1 MFDLMIVNF
10 VIALVFGIGLGYLWQ
25 ERKHVNLGRVTFVA
39 IIALIFLMG
48 FNIGSDNALLTS
60 MPTVGA
66 NALVIVSLTIFFSLV
81 FVKIVRKMVKL
92 E

>member
-1 MFDLMIVNF
+1 MIDLMVVNF
-10 VIALVFGIGLGYLWQ
+10 VIALVLGIGLGYLWR

-48 FNIGSDNALLTS
+48 FNIGSDNALLAS
-60 MPTVGA
+60 IPTVGA
-66 NALVIVSLTIFFSLV
+66 NALIIVSLTVFFSLV
-81 FVKIVRKMVKL
+81 FVKVVRKVVKL

>member
-10 VIALVFGIGLGYLWQ
+10 VIALVLGIGLGYLWR

-39 IIALIFLMG
+39 IIVLIFLMG
-48 FNIGSDNALLTS
+48 FNIGSDNALLAS
-60 MPTVGA
+60 MPTVGV
-66 NALVIVSLTIFFSLV
+66 NALIIVSLTVFFSLV
-81 FVKIVRKMVKL
+81 FVKMVRKVVKL

>member
-10 VIALVFGIGLGYLWQ
+10 VIALVFGIGLGYLWR

-39 IIALIFLMG
+39 IIVLIFLMG
-48 FNIGSDNALLTS
+48 FNIGSDNALLAS

-66 NALVIVSLTIFFSLV
+66 NALVIVSLTVFFSLV
-81 FVKIVRKMVKL
+81 FVKVVRKVVKL

>member
-1 MFDLMIVNF
+1 MFDLMVVNF
-10 VIALVFGIGLGYLWQ
+10 VIALVLGIGLGHLWR

-48 FNIGSDNALLTS
+48 FNIGSDNALLAS
-60 MPTVGA
+60 MPTVGV
-66 NALVIVSLTIFFSLV
+66 NALIIVSLTIFFSLV

>member
-1 MFDLMIVNF
+1 MFDLMVVNF
-10 VIALVFGIGLGYLWQ
+10 VIALVLGIGLGYRWR

-48 FNIGSDNALLTS
+48 FNIGSDNALLAS
-60 MPTVGA
+60 MPTVGV
-66 NALVIVSLTIFFSLV
+66 NALIIVSLTIFFSLV

>member
-1 MFDLMIVNF
+1 MFDLMVVSF
-10 VIALVFGIGLGYLWQ
+10 VIALVLGIGLGYRWR
-25 ERKHVNLGRVTFVA
+25 ERKRVYLGRVTFVA

-60 MPTVGA
+60 MPTVGV
-66 NALVIVSLTIFFSLV
+66 NALVIVTLTVFFSLV
-81 FVKIVRKMVKL
+81 FVKVVRKVVRL

>member
-1 MFDLMIVNF
+1 MFDLMVVNF
-10 VIALVFGIGLGYLWQ
+10 VIALVLGIGLGYLWR

-48 FNIGSDNALLTS
+48 FNIGSDNALLAS
-60 MPTVGA
+60 MPTVGV
-66 NALVIVSLTIFFSLV
+66 NALIIVSLTIFFSLV

>member
-10 VIALVFGIGLGYLWQ
+10 VIALVLGIGLGYLWR
-25 ERKHVNLGRVTFVA
+25 ERKRVNLGRVTFVA

-48 FNIGSDNALLTS
+48 FNIGSDNALLAS
-60 MPTVGA
+60 MPTVGI

-81 FVKIVRKMVKL
+81 FVKIVRKMVRL

>member
-1 MFDLMIVNF
+1 MFDLMVVNF
-10 VIALVFGIGLGYLWQ
+10 VIALVLGIGLGYRWR
-25 ERKHVNLGRVTFVA
+25 ERKRVNLGRVTFVA

-48 FNIGSDNALLTS
+48 FNIGSDNALLAS
-60 MPTVGA
+60 MPTVGV

>member
-1 MFDLMIVNF
+1 MIDLMVVNF
-10 VIALVFGIGLGYLWQ
+10 VIALVLGIGLGYLWR
-25 ERKHVNLGRVTFVA
+25 EKKHVNLGRVTFVA

-66 NALVIVSLTIFFSLV
+66 NALIIVSLTVFFSLV
-81 FVKIVRKMVKL
+81 FVKVVRKVVKL

>member
-10 VIALVFGIGLGYLWQ
+10 VIALVLGIGLGYLWR

-60 MPTVGA
+60 MPTVGV
-66 NALVIVSLTIFFSLV
+66 NALVIVSLTVFFSLV
-81 FVKIVRKMVKL
+81 FVKVVRKVVKL